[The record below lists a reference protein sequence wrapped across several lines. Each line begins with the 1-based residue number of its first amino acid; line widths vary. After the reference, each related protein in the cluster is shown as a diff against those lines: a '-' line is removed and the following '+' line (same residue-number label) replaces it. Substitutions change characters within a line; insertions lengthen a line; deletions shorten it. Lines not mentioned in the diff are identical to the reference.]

1 MKRTLFL
8 LAALSSMVL
17 HAQLD
22 VPVPL
27 RFVGDGPDRRVGGL
41 ADPVSLNDGLSVDAA
56 RATTTSRAIVSGTT
70 TLVGQLAPAPVGL
83 VAGMT
88 VTITTVSANHAGAT
102 LDLNGL
108 GARPILK
115 WGALPLD
122 SADLAP
128 QVPARVVFDGMNFL
142 LLDNNYRTCPTG
154 YTAASATTCI
164 GNSPVGSNNFHGAA
178 QDCHALGAR
187 LCRFEEWYSACRNN
201 TAFITTVTANEWV
214 DDGANSAAE
223 AKVMGTGSDGVVGV
237 TTFSCR
243 YGYSYP
249 FSTTQAYRCCIS
261 R

>member
-56 RATTTSRAIVSGTT
+56 RATTTSRTIVSGTT

-88 VTITTVSANHAGAT
+88 VTITPVSANHAGAT

-128 QVPARVVFDGMNFL
+128 QVPARVVFDGTNFL
-142 LLDNNYRTCPTG
+142 LLSNSYRTCPVG
-154 YTAASATTCI
+154 YSPASSITCI
-164 GNSPVGSNNFHGAA
+164 ADAPIGTGSFYQAA
-178 QDCHALGAR
+178 QACHALGTR
-187 LCRFEEWYSACRNN
+187 LCRFEEWSSACRNDP
-201 TAFITTVTANEWV
+201 AFITTVTANEWV
-214 DDGANSAAE
+214 DDAANSSAE
-223 AKVMGTGSDGVVGV
+223 AKVMGTGTDGLTNV
-237 TTFSCR
+237 TNFACRNGFS
-243 YGYSYP
+243 
-249 FSTTQAYRCCIS
+249 FEFTTIQAYRCCIS